1 MPALEADPATEP
13 IDWVGTLVEEETEE
27 MTYVLLRVLDEGEN
41 DYMAVFSDGSY
52 TRWLP
57 RGISL

>member
-1 MPALEADPATEP
+1 LEADPATEP
-13 IDWVGTLVEEETEE
+13 FDGVGTLVEEDAEE
-27 MTYVLLRVLDEGEN
+27 VTYVLLQVLDEGEN
-41 DYMAVFSDGSY
+41 EYMAVFSDGSY